1 MELYVTPASGGLR
14 LFWLSSSSHQRWS
27 QLQVRKVCGAARRRL
42 GMFAT
47 FGRDKEFA
55 ECRAASQCL
64 RAAYYGALP
73 AEGQVSAPS
82 WFHCIWLVKHTIL
95 WTWDLEGNRSKKRL
109 QNKSFS
115 DRKPPGSVGAVC
127 STSPRATLVGC
138 KTWTLMSGCGTSSLL
153 EGTSRGGSGLT

>member
-1 MELYVTPASGGLR
+1 MSGCMYVCMYACMHACKYMIVYFYLCIYAYIILTLFYLIGYLLFLHDLQCVMELYVTPASGGLR

-95 WTWDLEGNRSKKRL
+95 
-109 QNKSFS
+109 
-115 DRKPPGSVGAVC
+115 
-127 STSPRATLVGC
+127 
-138 KTWTLMSGCGTSSLL
+138 
-153 EGTSRGGSGLT
+153 